1 MVQEVSLPRVKDE
14 GRFQDFHICSVLS
27 KLTNFEF
34 DEDNFV
40 LFFDLKVEVLRAIIR
55 GGYNAGIN

>member
-1 MVQEVSLPRVKDE
+1 MAQEVSLPRVKDE
-14 GRFQDFHICSVLS
+14 GRFQDFRICSVLS

-40 LFFDLKVEVLRAIIR
+40 LFSDLKV
-55 GGYNAGIN
+55 